1 MSLQN
6 CLEELD
12 QEKSILHSGL
22 LPSAKGNDLVRKRLN
37 VTNSKKQ
44 KKFFHMRNILLHH
57 EVLEFF
63 RRVTI

>member
-6 CLEELD
+6 CPEELD
-12 QEKSILHSGL
+12 QEKSILCSGL

-37 VTNSKKQ
+37 VTYSKKQ
-44 KKFFHMRNILLHH
+44 KKFFHMRNILFHH
-57 EVLEFF
+57 KVLEFF